1 MNKFQKVINHIE
13 LFIKKYYKNQILK
26 GGIFFLALLLL
37 SYLLVTGLEYL
48 GKFSSGVRLAL
59 LVSFIGINL
68 FLLVRFLIIPLLK
81 LNKLGK
87 PISVMDASEMIGKIF
102 PDVGDKLKN
111 TLQLKND
118 TEAMRMNL
126 ELVEAS
132 IDQRS
137 ESLSLVPFSTA
148 IDLSANKKYL
158 KYLIPVLLIFVGIA
172 VVAPNWLFD
181 GTKRVVNFNTEFV
194 DPAPFKF
201 VVESEKNAVQGENYL
216 LKIKLTG
223 NDIPSEV
230 KIYSNKGNYNLKQT
244 SKITFEYE
252 FVNLSESLSFYCVA
266 NGFQSEQFEIEML
279 NKPVLDEL
287 SLHVVYP
294 RHTHKAP
301 ETFKNTGELDVP
313 EGSTIEWTIGTTN
326 LSQLEALFGD
336 TSFVLKNPNSNIYK
350 FKKKITAPVNYQLL
364 LSSKDIK
371 NADSVS
377 YSIGVIKDQFPSI
390 MVEEEVDSTNMLR
403 RFVQGRIG
411 DDYGFRAL
419 SIKYSIISE
428 DSSYQV
434 IKSIKV
440 NSNAQSQ
447 LFSFVVDITQFN
459 LKPGDKLEYVFTV
472 TDNDELNGY
481 KTSSTSKHYFK
492 VPELDELENELAL
505 KDDAIKDQMD
515 QAAKDA
521 KELQKEIK
529 EVKSDL
535 INKPKL
541 DWKDK
546 QSLENLMQMQQELD
560 KKMEEMKKN
569 FEQNKEQKDNFME
582 NSEELQKKQEE
593 LQKLME
599 ELMDEELME
608 LFEELSKLMEE
619 MQKDELVEK
628 LEEME
633 QNTETMEEELDRTLE
648 LFKNMELDQKLESLE
663 EQLRELAEEQ
673 EDLKEKSE
681 KNQLSEEKLAEEQEK
696 LNKKFDEIQKD
707 MDEIEEKNQELAKP
721 RDIDFNEE
729 MEEQTDQEMND
740 SKENLEDGKQNKSE
754 ENQQKAAN
762 MLKQMADDAAAM
774 KSAGQEKQ
782 AKEDMDAL
790 RFLLENLVALS
801 YQQEGL
807 MKKYSQIRTD
817 DPYYLK
823 LNRDQLAISKAT
835 EIVNDSL
842 VALASRVSELS
853 TMINEEL
860 NDLSYNLDKAL
871 EFSELRKSNVLLQH
885 QQYAMT
891 SYNDL
896 ALMLAEVL
904 EQMQNQMKNKK
915 PGNGSCDNPGGT
927 GSGQSN
933 KPMTMEEMKKA
944 LSEQI
949 GKMKGGQKPGGE
961 EGKGEK
967 GNGNGETP
975 GGTSGQ
981 IPQLSSKE
989 IAKIAAEQ
997 GRLREGLKQLK
1008 QQLNSDGSGAG
1019 NALDKIIED
1028 LDKLQDDLI
1037 NNRVGSDYVK
1047 RQEDIYTRLL
1057 ESEKAMRER
1066 GFSEEREAKEGKNEE
1081 DSNLKQITE
1090 YNKKKDAEIEFLR
1103 SLPVGLQVYY
1113 KGLVNEYFN
1122 SVNY

>member
-1 MNKFQKVINHIE
+1 LNKFQKVINHIE

-68 FLLVRFLIIPLLK
+68 FLLVKFLIIPLLK

-148 IDLSANKKYL
+148 IDLSANKKHL
-158 KYLIPVLLIFVGIA
+158 RYLIPVLLIFVGIA

-181 GTKRVVNFNTEFV
+181 GTRRVVNFNTEFV

-201 VVESEKNAVQGENYL
+201 VVESPKNAVQGENYL

-252 FVNLSESLSFYCVA
+252 FVNLSEPLSFYCVA
-266 NGFQSEQFEIEML
+266 NGFQSEQFEIAML

-294 RHTHKAP
+294 RHTRKAP

-313 EGSTIEWTIGTTN
+313 EGSTIEWMIGTTN

-377 YSIGVIKDQFPSI
+377 YSIGVVKDQFPSI
-390 MVEEEVDSTNMLR
+390 MVEEEVDSTDMLR

-419 SIKYSIISE
+419 SIRYSIISE

-434 IKSIKV
+434 VKSIKV
-440 NSNAQSQ
+440 NSNSQSQ

-481 KTSSTSKHYFK
+481 KTTSTGKNYFK

-521 KELQKEIK
+521 KELKKEIK

-560 KKMEEMKKN
+560 KKLEEMKKN

-663 EQLRELAEEQ
+663 EQLRELVEEQ

-729 MEEQTDQEMND
+729 LEQETDQEMND
-740 SKENLEDGKQNKSE
+740 SKENLENGKQNKSE

-762 MLKQMADDAAAM
+762 MLKKMADDAAAM
-774 KSAGQEKQ
+774 KSAGKEKQ

-807 MKKYSQIRTD
+807 MKKYAQVRTD

-823 LNRDQLAISKAT
+823 LNRDQLAINKAT

-871 EFSELRKSNVLLQH
+871 EFSELRKTNVLLQH

-904 EQMQNQMKNKK
+904 EQMQDQMKNSK

-927 GSGQSN
+927 GSGQSD

-967 GNGNGETP
+967 GNGNGQTP

-981 IPQLSSKE
+981 IPQLGAKE

-1008 QQLNSDGSGAG
+1008 QQINSDGSGAG
-1019 NALDKIIED
+1019 NALNKIIED

>member
-68 FLLVRFLIIPLLK
+68 FLLVKFLIIPLLK

-148 IDLSANKKYL
+148 IDLSANKKHL
-158 KYLIPVLLIFVGIA
+158 KYLIPVLLIFAGIA

-181 GTKRVVNFNTEFV
+181 GTRRVVNFNTEFV

-201 VVESEKNAVQGENYL
+201 VVESPKNAVQSENYL

-223 NDIPSEV
+223 NDVPSEV

-252 FVNLSESLSFYCVA
+252 FVNLSEPLSFYCVA
-266 NGFQSEQFEIEML
+266 NGFQSEQFEIDML

-287 SLHVVYP
+287 SLHVFYP
-294 RHTHKAP
+294 RHTRKAP
-301 ETFKNTGELDVP
+301 EIFKNTGELDVP

-326 LSQLEALFGD
+326 LSHLEALFGD
-336 TSFVLKNPNSNIYK
+336 TSFVLKNPNTNIYK

-364 LSSKDIK
+364 LSSKDII

-377 YSIGVIKDQFPSI
+377 YSIGVVKDQLPSI

-419 SIKYSIISE
+419 SIRCSIISE

-434 IKSIKV
+434 VKSIKV
-440 NSNAQSQ
+440 NSNSQSQ

-459 LKPGDKLEYVFTV
+459 LKPGDRLEYVFTV

-505 KDDAIKDQMD
+505 KDDAIKDKMD

-521 KELQKEIK
+521 KELKKEIK

-628 LEEME
+628 LEEIE

-681 KNQLSEEKLAEEQEK
+681 KNQLSEEKLAEEQDK

-729 MEEQTDQEMND
+729 MEQETDQEMND
-740 SKENLEDGKQNKSE
+740 SKENLENGKQNKSE

-762 MLKQMADDAAAM
+762 MLKQMADDAEAM

-807 MKKYSQIRTD
+807 MKKYAQVRTD

-823 LNRDQLAISKAT
+823 LNRDQLAINKST

-871 EFSELRKSNVLLQH
+871 EFSELRKTNVLLQH

-904 EQMQNQMKNKK
+904 EQMQNQMKNSK

-967 GNGNGETP
+967 GNGNGQTP

-981 IPQLSSKE
+981 IPQLGAKE

-1019 NALDKIIED
+1019 NALNKIIED

-1037 NNRVGSDYVK
+1037 NNRVGADYVK

>member
-1 MNKFQKVINHIE
+1 LNKFQKVINHIE

-68 FLLVRFLIIPLLK
+68 FLLVKFLIIPLLK

-148 IDLSANKKYL
+148 IDLSANKKHL

-181 GTKRVVNFNTEFV
+181 GTRRVVNFNTEFV

-201 VVESEKNAVQGENYL
+201 VVESPKNAVQGENYL

-252 FVNLSESLSFYCVA
+252 FVNLSEPLSFYCVA
-266 NGFQSEQFEIEML
+266 NGFQSEQFEIAML

-294 RHTHKAP
+294 RHTRKAP

-313 EGSTIEWTIGTTN
+313 EGSTIEWMIGTTN

-377 YSIGVIKDQFPSI
+377 YSIGVVKDQFPSI

-419 SIKYSIISE
+419 SIRCSIISE

-434 IKSIKV
+434 VKSIKV
-440 NSNAQSQ
+440 NSNSQSQ

-481 KTSSTSKHYFK
+481 KTTSTGKNYFK

-521 KELQKEIK
+521 KELKKEIK

-560 KKMEEMKKN
+560 KKLEEMKKN

-729 MEEQTDQEMND
+729 LEQETDQEMND
-740 SKENLEDGKQNKSE
+740 SKENLENGKQNKSE

-762 MLKQMADDAAAM
+762 MLKKMADDAAAM
-774 KSAGQEKQ
+774 KSAGKEKQ

-807 MKKYSQIRTD
+807 MKKYAQVRTD

-823 LNRDQLAISKAT
+823 LNRDQLAINKAT

-871 EFSELRKSNVLLQH
+871 EFSELRKTNVLLQH

-904 EQMQNQMKNKK
+904 EQMQDQMKNSK

-927 GSGQSN
+927 GSGQSD

-967 GNGNGETP
+967 GNGNGQTP

-981 IPQLSSKE
+981 IPQLGAKE

-1019 NALDKIIED
+1019 NALNKIIED

>member
-1 MNKFQKVINHIE
+1 LNKFQKVINHIE

-68 FLLVRFLIIPLLK
+68 FLLVKFLIIPLLK

-148 IDLSANKKYL
+148 IDLSANKKHL

-181 GTKRVVNFNTEFV
+181 GTRRVVNFNTEFV

-201 VVESEKNAVQGENYL
+201 VVESPKNAVQGENYL

-252 FVNLSESLSFYCVA
+252 FVNLSEPLSFYCVA
-266 NGFQSEQFEIEML
+266 NGFQSEQFEIAML

-294 RHTHKAP
+294 RHTRKAP

-313 EGSTIEWTIGTTN
+313 EGSTIEWMIGTTN

-377 YSIGVIKDQFPSI
+377 YSIGVVKDQFPSI
-390 MVEEEVDSTNMLR
+390 MVEEEVDSTDMLR

-419 SIKYSIISE
+419 SIRYSIISE

-434 IKSIKV
+434 VKSIKV
-440 NSNAQSQ
+440 NSNSQSQ

-481 KTSSTSKHYFK
+481 KTTSTGKNYFK

-521 KELQKEIK
+521 KELKKEIK

-560 KKMEEMKKN
+560 KKLEEMKKN

-729 MEEQTDQEMND
+729 LEQETDQEMND
-740 SKENLEDGKQNKSE
+740 SKENLENGKQNKSE

-762 MLKQMADDAAAM
+762 MLKKMADDAAAM
-774 KSAGQEKQ
+774 KSAGKEKQ

-807 MKKYSQIRTD
+807 MKKYAQVRTD

-823 LNRDQLAISKAT
+823 LNRDQLAINKAT

-871 EFSELRKSNVLLQH
+871 EFSELRKTNVLLQH

-904 EQMQNQMKNKK
+904 EQMQDQMKNSK

-927 GSGQSN
+927 GSGQSD

-967 GNGNGETP
+967 GNGNGQTP

-981 IPQLSSKE
+981 IPQLGAKE

-1019 NALDKIIED
+1019 NALNKIIED

>member
-68 FLLVRFLIIPLLK
+68 FLLVKFLIIPLLK

-148 IDLSANKKYL
+148 IDLSANKKHL

-181 GTKRVVNFNTEFV
+181 GTRRVVNFNTEFV

-201 VVESEKNAVQGENYL
+201 VVESPKNAVQGENYL

-252 FVNLSESLSFYCVA
+252 FVNLSEPLSFYCVA
-266 NGFQSEQFEIEML
+266 NGFQSEQFEIAML

-294 RHTHKAP
+294 RHTRKAP

-313 EGSTIEWTIGTTN
+313 EGSTIEWMIGTTN

-377 YSIGVIKDQFPSI
+377 YSIGVVKDQFPSI

-419 SIKYSIISE
+419 SIRCSIISE

-434 IKSIKV
+434 VKSIKV
-440 NSNAQSQ
+440 NSNSQSQ

-481 KTSSTSKHYFK
+481 KTTSTGKNYFK

-521 KELQKEIK
+521 KELKKEIK

-560 KKMEEMKKN
+560 KKLEEMKKN

-729 MEEQTDQEMND
+729 LEQETDQEMND
-740 SKENLEDGKQNKSE
+740 SKENLENGKQNKSE

-762 MLKQMADDAAAM
+762 MLKKMADDAAAM
-774 KSAGQEKQ
+774 KSAGKEKQ

-807 MKKYSQIRTD
+807 MKKYAQVRTD

-823 LNRDQLAISKAT
+823 LNRDQLAINKAT

-871 EFSELRKSNVLLQH
+871 EFSELRKTNVLLQH

-904 EQMQNQMKNKK
+904 EQMQDQMKNSK

-927 GSGQSN
+927 GSGQSD

-967 GNGNGETP
+967 GNGNGQTP

-981 IPQLSSKE
+981 IPQLGAKE

-1019 NALDKIIED
+1019 NALNKIIED

>member
-1 MNKFQKVINHIE
+1 LNKFQKVINHIE

-68 FLLVRFLIIPLLK
+68 FLLVKFLIIPLLK

-148 IDLSANKKYL
+148 IDLSANKKHL

-181 GTKRVVNFNTEFV
+181 GTRRVVNFNTEFV

-201 VVESEKNAVQGENYL
+201 VVESPKNAVQGENYL

-252 FVNLSESLSFYCVA
+252 FVNLSEPLSFYCVA
-266 NGFQSEQFEIEML
+266 NGFQSEQFEIAML

-294 RHTHKAP
+294 RHTRKAP

-313 EGSTIEWTIGTTN
+313 EGSTIEWMIGTTN

-377 YSIGVIKDQFPSI
+377 YSIGVVKDQFPSI

-419 SIKYSIISE
+419 SIRCSIISE

-434 IKSIKV
+434 VKSIKV
-440 NSNAQSQ
+440 NSNSQSQ

-481 KTSSTSKHYFK
+481 KTTSTGKNYFK

-521 KELQKEIK
+521 KELKKEIK

-560 KKMEEMKKN
+560 KKLEEMKKN

-663 EQLRELAEEQ
+663 EQLRELVEEQ

-729 MEEQTDQEMND
+729 LEQETDQEMND
-740 SKENLEDGKQNKSE
+740 SKENLENGKQNKSE

-762 MLKQMADDAAAM
+762 MLKKMADDAAAM
-774 KSAGQEKQ
+774 KSAGKEKQ

-807 MKKYSQIRTD
+807 MKKYAQVRTD

-823 LNRDQLAISKAT
+823 LNRDQLAINKAT

-871 EFSELRKSNVLLQH
+871 EFSELRKTNVLLQH

-904 EQMQNQMKNKK
+904 EQMQDQMKNSK

-927 GSGQSN
+927 GSGQSD

-967 GNGNGETP
+967 GNGNGQTP

-981 IPQLSSKE
+981 IPQLGAKE

-1019 NALDKIIED
+1019 NALNKIIED